1 MTEAKILLGKRI
13 RSLRRSKDYS
23 QEEFAE
29 LAEISGKYLGE
40 IERGQANLSLDIV
53 EKISNAFNIE
63 IAELFDFQH
72 ESTRKEMRQKIT
84 LLLKKVDYKNL
95 QIIYRIIRCILK

>member
-40 IERGQANLSLDIV
+40 IERGQAELWSRVVYGKLGGDPFFLNSIHKFDSINYFCQPFRTMKTNPSSLGTL
-53 EKISNAFNIE
+53 
-63 IAELFDFQH
+63 AEFKCH
-72 ESTRKEMRQKIT
+72 G
-84 LLLKKVDYKNL
+84 DY
-95 QIIYRIIRCILK
+95 R